1 VRWVTRVSGIV
12 VGVDRSEPSNR
23 AVHFAAALAARDGT
37 ALTVVHVI
45 PWSPYS
51 FNTPSENEERHR
63 RREEEIAAA
72 TEQVIEPA
80 VAAAKEEGVEATT
93 VVRHGDPVDL
103 IIEETEQRGADLIVM
118 GRSGDSRV
126 KRAIFG
132 SYPSALVQEAP
143 VPVVVIP

>member
-1 VRWVTRVSGIV
+1 MR
-12 VGVDRSEPSNR
+12 
-23 AVHFAAALAARDGT
+23 FAAALAARDGT

-51 FNTPSENEERHR
+51 FNTPLENEERHR
-63 RREEEIAAA
+63 RREEELAAA

-80 VAAAKEEGVEATT
+80 VAVAKEAGVEAAT

-103 IIEETEQRGADLIVM
+103 LIEETEQRGGDLIVM

-132 SYPSALVQEAP
+132 SYPAALVQEAP

>member
-1 VRWVTRVSGIV
+1 M
-12 VGVDRSEPSNR
+12 VGVDRSEPSGR
-23 AVHFAAALAARDGT
+23 AVRFAAALAARDGT

-51 FNTPSENEERHR
+51 FNTPLENEERHR
-63 RREEEIAAA
+63 RREEELAAA

-80 VAAAKEEGVEATT
+80 VTVAREAGVEATS

-103 IIEETEQRGADLIVM
+103 IIEEREQRGCDLIVM

>member
-1 VRWVTRVSGIV
+1 MKWVTRVSGIV
-12 VGVDRSEPSNR
+12 VGVDRSEPSER
-23 AVHFAAALAARDGT
+23 AVRFAAALAKRDGT

-63 RREEEIAAA
+63 RRDEEIAAA
-72 TEQVIEPA
+72 TEQVIAPA
-80 VAAAKEEGVEATT
+80 KAAAEEEGVEPET

-103 IIEETEQRGADLIVM
+103 IIEETEQRGCDLIVM

-132 SYPSALVQEAP
+132 SYPAHLVQEAP